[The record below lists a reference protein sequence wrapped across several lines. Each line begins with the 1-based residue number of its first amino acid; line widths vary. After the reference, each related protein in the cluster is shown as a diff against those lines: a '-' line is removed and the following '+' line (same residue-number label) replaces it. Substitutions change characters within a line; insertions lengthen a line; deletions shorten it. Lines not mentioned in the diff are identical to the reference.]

1 VTLGFLMMVAATL
14 FAALQ
19 SQAEEVYVAVA
30 TNFSVVMERL
40 QVGFETQTGH
50 ELILISGST
59 GKLYAQILAGAPFE
73 ILLAADSIRPERLV
87 RAGLANEASRRTYAL
102 GRLVLWSEDS
112 RLIHSDG
119 RKALRG
125 GNFRRLALANPDLAP
140 YGAAALEVL
149 RALDLDGAVADRL
162 VMGENVGQTFALVAT
177 GNAELGFIA
186 ASQQHLAT
194 GGLKGSY
201 WLIPESLHSP
211 IRQDAVL
218 LKAGEKNSAAH
229 AFLDYLN
236 SREASEV
243 ILDFGYA
250 TE

>member
-1 VTLGFLMMVAATL
+1 MTLGFLMMVAATL

-87 RAGLANEASRRTYAL
+87 RAGLANEASRRAYAL

-112 RLIHSDG
+112 SLIHSDG

-125 GNFRRLALANPDLAP
+125 GDFRRLALANLDLAP

-149 RALDLDGAVADRL
+149 RALDLHGAVADRL
-162 VMGENVGQTFALVAT
+162 VMG
-177 GNAELGFIA
+177 
-186 ASQQHLAT
+186 
-194 GGLKGSY
+194 
-201 WLIPESLHSP
+201 
-211 IRQDAVL
+211 
-218 LKAGEKNSAAH
+218 
-229 AFLDYLN
+229 
-236 SREASEV
+236 
-243 ILDFGYA
+243 
-250 TE
+250 